1 MYGFL
6 QYTDKS
12 IGVKFRKWIRRE
24 VIPEIRKTGSY
35 SLVKDDFKVVW
46 ESNGSWSGAVNKYNL
61 NVVNKIRLWFKENN
75 NPKMIEG
82 KNKKCYVFYER

>member
-1 MYGFL
+1 M
-6 QYTDKS
+6 
-12 IGVKFRKWIRRE
+12 
-24 VIPEIRKTGSY
+24 
-35 SLVKDDFKVVW
+35 W

-82 KNKKCYVFYER
+82 KNKKYYVFYER